1 MTVRYHTRRGVE
13 IPDYQC
19 IRHCI
24 DDGVPRCQTV
34 PGAGVDAA
42 IGQLLLDT
50 VTPHALEIA
59 LAVQAELDTR
69 AAEADALR
77 RGHVER
83 ARHRA
88 DLARRRY
95 LAVDPTTGWSPT
107 AWKPT
112 GTTHC
117 APCRPRATT
126 TNAPAPPQPPPSPT
140 RLRTKS
146 VP

>member
-19 IRHCI
+19 QNRCI
-24 DDGVPRCQTV
+24 QDGAQRCQTV

-42 IGQLLLDT
+42 IGTLLLDT
-50 VTPHALEIA
+50 LTPHALEVA
-59 LAVQAELDTR
+59 LTVQAELDSR

-77 RGHVER
+77 RQAVER

-88 DLARRRY
+88 DLARCRY

-112 GTTHC
+112 GTTPC
-117 APCRPRATT
+117 APCRPRARTT
-126 TNAPAPPQPPPSPT
+126 SAPAPPPQPPSPMSWKT
-140 RLRTKS
+140 ES